1 MDDRAGAEMG
11 DRGEPKPY
19 HWRGDAGQPPNP
31 AADDVSI
38 AVALNYLAEWMA
50 DDLVALRQ
58 QRIHSFN
65 PPAAFVDRVVAKMV
79 EDGASGESARADLC
93 DLWPDCRALDD
104 IGRTV

>member
-1 MDDRAGAEMG
+1 MSEDTKPKRPYGWADGVGAGG
-11 DRGEPKPY
+11 TI
-19 HWRGDAGQPPNP
+19 NTT
-31 AADDVSI
+31 ADTTMS
-38 AVALNYLAEWMA
+38 ALKVLDFLAEWMA

-79 EDGASGESARADLC
+79 EDGASVESARADLC